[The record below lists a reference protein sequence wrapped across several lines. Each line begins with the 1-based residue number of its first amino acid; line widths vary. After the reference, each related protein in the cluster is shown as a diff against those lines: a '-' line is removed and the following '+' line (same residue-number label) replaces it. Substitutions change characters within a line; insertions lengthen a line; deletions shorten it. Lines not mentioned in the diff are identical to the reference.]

1 MLKSSHSRRS
11 EAVFDFEPL
20 INLKNQFSIKYVNL
34 NKNTKFVIWQ
44 LFVLLFTK

>member
-20 INLKNQFSIKYVNL
+20 IKEPEDYAYENIEILQLKFL
-34 NKNTKFVIWQ
+34 
-44 LFVLLFTK
+44 